1 MYSVALV
8 QNQSEMLHYSYADLR
23 PMLSPRY
30 AYQLFTGDK
39 IDSLP
44 RVLSTRQVD
53 ALVLGSNALND
64 KDILA
69 ALCSDSFSKLL
80 GDFVDS
86 GRGVLSFQQLGLA
99 KRAGPKM
106 TVLPEPFGRVL
117 PVALQQGDDA
127 LSSAGLQFGPGMG
140 GHVALTY
147 PDAVDTEQAKKWAGT
162 FASLPGVYWHYWDDV
177 DLVDWDPLLVDPHGG
192 RALVLASKQSASGR
206 VVLSALPLDWQQ
218 NQPLLSNLLAYVIE
232 GHHHLATLQPADDA
246 ESLGYLLESLQ
257 ARRVALRSY
266 TAGRDEDVLARNI
279 GAGIHSTVLIAPGL
293 PREEL
298 PEGLVRTMQQ
308 AVLAGR
314 LRVME
319 IGADGFGVRSLS
331 VLSRE
336 LRPLRILELTELQI
350 QSELRIGYIDDSF
363 WSHVETL
370 QTLAAMPN
378 RVVDYGRLQD
388 AAFAVTRNHDR
399 NGSYDDIFGA
409 TCAYYWLRATY
420 LGADSPEAC
429 ASERWLRAKLPQY
442 GATEHALACWTFAGL
457 GRQDATDTEKLCT
470 IVAALS
476 PAAESETALMQYL
489 RALVAVNG
497 PVSMLAPLAEELI
510 KRQRDGL
517 WLDLTTTASATNVL
531 LDCHRRLS
539 GTDATSMIARIE
551 AATLAAVVV
560 ILRELARSE
569 ASPKYHPYEWDGKAR
584 TTTKCLQ
591 AWLKFEELQDLPVY
605 DLVENID
612 RSGDSAQQSIAHR
625 TALTVLQTTNEQ
637 NAKLKTQARDQEA
650 LLRRAVR
657 TVQLGS
663 SAVILLLL
671 AVYVLVIL
679 CVGLVSQPG
688 VSLGDGLS
696 SGFVSGW
703 QYWTGIPALIAAAV
717 GFYGVFRK
725 WGIRSASGEGR
736 DRRSRHREP
745 ADKS

>member
-1 MYSVALV
+1 V
-8 QNQSEMLHYSYADLR
+8 
-23 PMLSPRY
+23 
-30 AYQLFTGDK
+30 
-39 IDSLP
+39 I
-44 RVLSTRQVD
+44 
-53 ALVLGSNALND
+53 
-64 KDILA
+64 
-69 ALCSDSFSKLL
+69 
-80 GDFVDS
+80 
-86 GRGVLSFQQLGLA
+86 
-99 KRAGPKM
+99 
-106 TVLPEPFGRVL
+106 
-117 PVALQQGDDA
+117 
-127 LSSAGLQFGPGMG
+127 
-140 GHVALTY
+140 
-147 PDAVDTEQAKKWAGT
+147 
-162 FASLPGVYWHYWDDV
+162 
-177 DLVDWDPLLVDPHGG
+177 
-192 RALVLASKQSASGR
+192 ASKQSASRR

-232 GHHHLATLQPADDA
+232 GHHHLATLQSADDVGT
-246 ESLGYLLESLQ
+246 LGYLLESLQ

-266 TAGRDEDVLARNI
+266 IAGHDEDMLGRNI
-279 GAGIHSTVLIAPGL
+279 DAGIHSTVLIAPSV
-293 PREEL
+293 PRDQL
-298 PEGLVRTMQQ
+298 PEGLARTMRQ

-319 IGADGFGVRSLS
+319 VGADGFGVRSMS

-370 QTLAAMPN
+370 QTLATMPN
-378 RVVDYGRLQD
+378 RVVDYGRLQEE
-388 AAFAVTRNHDR
+388 AFKVTRNHDR

-420 LGADSPEAC
+420 LGSHSAEAC

-442 GATEHALACWTFAGL
+442 GATEHALACWTFAGV
-457 GRQDATDTEKLCT
+457 GRQRRSDTEKLCE
-470 IVAALS
+470 IVAAL
-476 PAAESETALMQYL
+476 PLAGESETSLLQYL
-489 RALVAVNG
+489 RALIAVDG
-497 PVSMLAPLAEELI
+497 PVSMLSPVAEELI
-510 KRQRDGL
+510 ERQKEGV

-531 LDCHRRLS
+531 MDCHRRLS
-539 GTDATSMIARIE
+539 GAEETSIIARIE

-560 ILRELARSE
+560 ILRELAKSE
-569 ASPKYHPYEWDGKAR
+569 ASPKQHPYEWDGKAR

-612 RSGDSAQQSIAHR
+612 RAGDSAQQSIAHR

-637 NAKLKTQARDQEA
+637 NATLKAQTREQEA
-650 LLRRAVR
+650 LLKRAVR

-671 AVYVLVIL
+671 AVYVLAIL
-679 CVGLVSQPG
+679 CVGLASQPG
-688 VSLGDGLS
+688 VSLSKGFS

-703 QYWTGIPALIAAAV
+703 QYWTGIPTLIAAAV

-736 DRRSRHREP
+736 ERKSRHRES
-745 ADKS
+745 ADKP